1 MNPSTHRHSWDSS
14 CSRVPWER
22 LDASLRSDF
31 MGEGCT
37 FTKVSSYLLRH
48 RATTGLLD
56 TLVRIELRTLAQ
68 AGTVPIFEPCV
79 PAISTARGDIRHSL
93 VAVPSR
99 KVGVW
104 HKRTYGTNSG
114 LGVPDYRS
122 S

>member
-1 MNPSTHRHSWDSS
+1 VSSRSHISAVRATARSSMNPSTHRHSWDSS

-68 AGTVPIFEPCV
+68 AGTVPIFEPC
-79 PAISTARGDIRHSL
+79 ARR
-93 VAVPSR
+93 R
-99 KVGVW
+99 F
-104 HKRTYGTNSG
+104 
-114 LGVPDYRS
+114 
-122 S
+122 